1 MVVEHRQRSIGS
13 ALSIVLPGELRT
25 VAHLEVRGLAAQDP
39 IEVGALPI
47 ELVDRMS
54 IAGRDEEGLAV
65 VVLGH
70 GVEVDVV
77 EGLVLRALTV
87 LELRLGLVDG
97 DGVEGVPFE
106 QRIAGFDVDLL
117 DDSLPGPAVLGS
129 AD

>member
-1 MVVEHRQRSIGS
+1 MVVEQGQRSIGS
-13 ALSIVLPGELRT
+13 ALGIVLPSELCA

-39 IEVGALPI
+39 VEVGALPV
-47 ELVDRMS
+47 ELVHRMGV
-54 IAGRDEEGLAV
+54 ACRDEEGLAV

-70 GVEVDVV
+70 GIEVDVV

-97 DGVEGVPFE
+97 DRIEGAPFE
-106 QRIAGFDVDLL
+106 QRIAGVDIDLL
-117 DDSLPGPAVLGS
+117 DDALPGPAVLGS